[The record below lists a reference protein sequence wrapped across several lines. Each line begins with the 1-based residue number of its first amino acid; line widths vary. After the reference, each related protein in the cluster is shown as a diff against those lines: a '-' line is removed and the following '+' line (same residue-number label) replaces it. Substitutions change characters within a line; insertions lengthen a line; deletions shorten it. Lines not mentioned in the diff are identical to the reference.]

1 MLVNDGSGHFRGS
14 VAGVFS
20 VILSSVSVA
29 AFRLRHRLSQ
39 SVCRTAFAD
48 RASSDAIATDTRT
61 GHRATDDARAHGRPD
76 SSADADAADAGTHAR
91 ADAAPEGLRGG
102 TTLAPSR

>member
-1 MLVNDGSGHFRGS
+1 

-61 GHRATDDARAHGRPD
+61 GHRATDDARARAPL
-76 SSADADAADAGTHAR
+76 DAADAGTHAR